1 MSNAQIKPQFCLL
14 RLDETRHWADDV
26 AARAVRIFGLY
37 VYDQNRRV
45 HCCEFTLSYECRF
58 VGSASVNAD
67 LDDDVAERLDDEI
80 REGDLGTE
88 PARYIHCHE
97 IDALTRVGEHDLKAG
112 VTDLGIEDEEEAVE
126 YVRQRVL

>member
-1 MSNAQIKPQFCLL
+1 MSNTRTKPRFCLL
-14 RLDETRHWADDV
+14 KLDETRHWADDM

-45 HCCEFTLSYECRF
+45 HCCEFTPSYECLF
-58 VGSASVNAD
+58 VGSAGGNTD
-67 LDDDVAERLDDEI
+67 LDDDAAERLDDEI

-88 PARYIHCHE
+88 PVRYIHCRE
-97 IDALTRVGEHDLKAG
+97 IDALPEIGEHDLKVG
-112 VTDLGIEDEEEAVE
+112 ITDTGIEDEEEAVE